1 MDKKKIPFVEKEDEK
16 PLFPEI
22 YMEENKT
29 SPDENENSDT
39 NIKYSNRML
48 F

>member
-1 MDKKKIPFVEKEDEK
+1 MDKKGKPLEEKEDEK

-22 YMEENKT
+22 YMDENK
-29 SPDENENSDT
+29 SVPEQDENSEL

>member
-1 MDKKKIPFVEKEDEK
+1 MDKKKIPFEEKEDKK

-22 YMEENKT
+22 YMDENKEQT
-29 SPDENENSDT
+29 EDNSQL

>member
-1 MDKKKIPFVEKEDEK
+1 MEDKKIPFKENPEEEK

-22 YMEENKT
+22 YMEKEDEENK
-29 SPDENENSDT
+29 DFNL
-39 NIKYSNRML
+39 KYSNRML